1 MQETATFTPQDD
13 VGSPLSLPPQR
24 ISYTLQNAAALVDLS
39 TATLRRLEKAG
50 RLRFIRIGGRT
61 LVCARSLHAL
71 ASAREPV

>member
-1 MQETATFTPQDD
+1 MRNLSTPPTAAH
-13 VGSPLSLPPQR
+13 VPLASSDER
-24 ISYTLQNAAALVDLS
+24 ISYTLQNAAIVVDLS

-71 ASAREPV
+71 AAGQEPA